1 MTKLCIISQLYSKQ
15 LDKRAAFVKITED
28 ALTLATVKDDMTET
42 LGYAVELLSRWVIV
56 RGPHKSTPKDQN
68 HITVRGD
75 LGGDHAITAHLY
87 LDLNDQFER
96 HEAFT
101 DGKPVNAKVTCMRS
115 NIY

>member
-56 RGPHKSTPKDQN
+56 
-68 HITVRGD
+68 
-75 LGGDHAITAHLY
+75 
-87 LDLNDQFER
+87 
-96 HEAFT
+96 
-101 DGKPVNAKVTCMRS
+101 
-115 NIY
+115 